1 MALPTSGQ
9 ISLSAIANNKDS
21 ASLSNLSLSTLSAQF
36 ASGSSVGDVDGN
48 STANQTADRS
58 QLNSAPFAISEFR
71 GAEFVN
77 AFFDTVVAQL
87 ADGTVVTSNGY
98 VDGESGRI
106 SFRVVDDSLGPNYSA
121 GLKRASD
128 NAVLVTQAASI
139 SGTGTKTIS
148 ITAPSIDAAT
158 DAYYPF
164 VTTGTFENAQGSNID
179 HFDAIGS
186 VTITDP
192 SDTTVANNS
201 ATTNI
206 EHQISITDDSSFN
219 DINWTFAKSS
229 GPGSVGTSTLTNSS
243 DRSPTVSYTGVG
255 IFTIDCRVDGT
266 PSQARN
272 SSTAAQVTH
281 RIDFSKAITIN
292 NPSSL
297 NEGGTITATG
307 NHQGFS
313 SGIDVDLIQASDN
326 TVLLQ
331 NDDTT
336 DSRQSVT
343 AYNKTFTAPARTDST
358 LSVKVKAFD
367 GGTEAESNAFNIYP
381 LISQQFDANDL
392 SFGASSVKVNTNIT
406 LDVANDVTDNIVGYQ
421 WSNEGS
427 GNMTVVSGNAS
438 AGDTDGSS
446 DDSVS
451 IIDLTDQ
458 SHPTVRFDT
467 AEQNKTIRLRL
478 YGRINQDTGDSN
490 SAEKTINVELANSI
504 SSVGVDDTT
513 INSGQ
518 SFTISATVAG
528 VQSKT
533 LRIGYG
539 TANNN
544 TTYDG
549 DSADKTISDARF
561 SADTQNQPFTRN
573 LTSGTSLETFFPKA
587 NITDGTIGVSAGSS
601 FQVAPAFSYN
611 TPGDVTINVNETRAL
626 DISSIVGHNVN
637 VVITSS
643 PDKGSGTNT
652 ATLSPGTLNGIYTIS
667 YDGDASFGQT
677 SDTSDEIT
685 VNPTVSVAKSA
696 ATGTPTAD
704 TDGVSISSTSHG
716 LTPTTFTF
724 TPTAV
729 GTSLGFT
736 YSMASGFS
744 FTSGNANTAGAI
756 QGTFNS
762 AGSKSNSLQVASNST
777 SATDGFSVTMDSI
790 TKDFNSASTDT
801 QNDGLR
807 VGATVTVA
815 TNVDFV
821 KRARLERQ
829 LSDGSFEAITGTTT
843 ISHGGQSNGSGN
855 TNFSINSNATV
866 DTVARALKIVDV
878 DRTANEIALPNNITS
893 NSNFVMNAPEPSVNS
908 FSVTANAIAGRIDI
922 SYSVSNVKTTSGAV
936 VIKRA
941 TNSGMSSGL
950 TTILS
955 TTTTSQTFAHTGLA
969 NATTFHFRL
978 EASNASGETAL
989 SSVLNA
995 TTANPTISRSPTGT
1009 NTDTQ
1014 YDSDVVGTVHHSE
1027 VITVTSQERN
1037 STNVRMI
1044 TTSTNDGSFRFKITT
1059 NGVDPTTT
1067 ASGLTTVTDSTSA
1080 QTFDLAD
1087 ANTIKIRFFRLMD
1100 SESAGNL
1107 DLGISFRNQNGNIPT
1122 GGNTI
1127 RFTLSTPSGG
1137 GGDPGGDGDLKCIDV
1152 TMMLNMKNGMMYVD
1166 DVSIGDMVRT
1176 YNMETKTD
1184 EYVEIED
1191 IIKGPHYVYNVGLED
1206 ETEILITDSHPI
1218 IAENDNLLSIIPN
1231 EKLGSTKL
1239 NLGDKIMT
1247 TNGLRKIVSI
1257 SEVGQDSD
1265 TYTVITKNKNFYADG
1280 VLIHDGR
1287 IRG

>member
-1 MALPTSGQ
+1 MTLPTSGP
-9 ISLSAIANNKDS
+9 ISLSAIANNNSS
-21 ASLSNLSLSTLSAQF
+21 ASLSNLSLRTESIRF
-36 ASGSSVGDVDGN
+36 ASASIVGDADGN
-48 STANQTADRS
+48 GTGNLDADRVA
-58 QLNSAPFAISEFR
+58 LNTAPHALSEFR
-71 GAEFVN
+71 GANFPSSIITGITFTT
-77 AFFDTVVAQL
+77 AGGTDT
-87 ADGTVVTSNGY
+87 
-98 VDGESGRI
+98 VDGEDLDVAFTTNG
-106 SFRVVDDSLGPNYSA
+106 
-121 GLKRASD
+121 
-128 NAVLVTQAASI
+128 Q
-139 SGTGTKTIS
+139 SGTYTVRLLDSGGN
-148 ITAPSIDAAT
+148 T
-158 DAYYPF
+158 DASTTRSGAGT
-164 VTTGTFENAQGSNID
+164 VTFSNLSLTEDTYRPQVEFNTFNVVNDDQTFT
-179 HFDAIGS
+179 HHDAIGTI
-186 VTITDP
+186 TITDP

-206 EHQISITDDSSFN
+206 EHQISITNDNAFN
-219 DINWTFAKSS
+219 DINWTFGKSS
-229 GPGSVGTSTLTNSS
+229 GPGSAPSNITNSS

-281 RIDFSKAITIN
+281 RIDFSKSITVN

-297 NEGGTITATG
+297 NEGSTITAIG
-307 NHQGFS
+307 EHQGFS
-313 SGIDVDLIQASDN
+313 SGIDVDLIRSDN
-326 TVLLQ
+326 NSTLLE

-336 DSRQSVT
+336 DSRVSIT
-343 AYNKTFTAPARTDST
+343 NYNKTFTAPAQTDST
-358 LSVKVKAFD
+358 LGVKIRAFD
-367 GGTEAESNAFNIYP
+367 GSDQAISNAFNIYP

-421 WSNEGS
+421 WSNQGT
-427 GNMTVVSGNAS
+427 GNMSVQSGNAS
-438 AGDTDGSS
+438 AGDTDGFS

-467 AEQNKTIRLRL
+467 VQQNKTVRLSL
-478 YGRINQDTGDSN
+478 FGRTNQTATADKNID
-490 SAEKTINVELANSI
+490 VELANAI
-504 SSVGVDDTT
+504 SSVGVDDAT

-518 SFTISATVAG
+518 EFTISATVAG

-533 LRIGYG
+533 LRMGFG
-539 TANNN
+539 EANNN
-544 TTYDG
+544 TTYTG
-549 DSADKTISDARF
+549 FQNKSISDTRF
-561 SADTQNQPFTRN
+561 TSSIQTQAFTRT
-573 LTSGTSLETFFPKA
+573 LESGTSLETFFPKA
-587 NITDGTIGVSAGSS
+587 DITDGTIGVTAGSS

-677 SDTSDEIT
+677 SDASDEIT

-696 ATGTPTAD
+696 ATGIPTAD

-716 LTPTTFTF
+716 ISPTTFTF

-790 TKDFNSASTDT
+790 TKNFDSAVTDT
-801 QNDGLR
+801 LNDGLR
-807 VGATVTVA
+807 VGATVTV
-815 TNVDFV
+815 TTQVDFV

-843 ISHGGQSNGSGN
+843 ISHGGQANGGPGN
-855 TNFSINSNATV
+855 TNFTINSNATV

-878 DRTANEIALPNNITS
+878 DRTANEIALPNDLTL
-893 NSNFVMNAPEPSVNS
+893 NSNFVMNAPVPSVDS
-908 FSVTANAIAGRIDI
+908 FSVTANAIRGRIDI

-941 TNSGMSSGL
+941 TAANM
-950 TTILS
+950 TDNVATILS
-955 TTTTSQTFAHTGLA
+955 TTTTSQTISQTGLA
-969 NATTFHFRL
+969 DGTTFHFQL
-978 EASNASGETAL
+978 TATNASNETAL

-995 TTANPTISRSPTGT
+995 TTAEPTISRSPTGI

-1014 YDSDVVGTVHHSE
+1014 YTEDTVGTVHHGT
-1027 VITVTSQERN
+1027 VIRVTSQDRN
-1037 STNVRMI
+1037 STNVQML
-1044 TTSTNDGSFRFKITT
+1044 TNSTNDDSFRFKLTT
-1059 NGVDPTTT
+1059 NGTDPNTT
-1067 ASGLTTVTDSTSA
+1067 ASGLTTVPDADSVH
-1080 QTFDLAD
+1080 TFNLGD
-1087 ANTIKIRFFRLMD
+1087 ANDIRIRFFRLMD
-1100 SESAGNL
+1100 SESQGDL
-1107 DLGISFRNQNGNIPT
+1107 DLGVLFRNQNGNIDT
-1122 GGNTI
+1122 GDNTI
-1127 RFTLSTPSGG
+1127 RFTIGAGSGGGAPGGG
-1137 GGDPGGDGDLKCIDV
+1137 GGDDQKCIDV

-1191 IIKGPHYVYNVGLED
+1191 IIRGPHYVYNVGLED

-1287 IRG
+1287 IDR

>member
-192 SDTTVANNS
+192 GLKTVANNS
-201 ATTNI
+201 VTTNI

-219 DINWTFAKSS
+219 NIDWTFAKSS
-229 GPGSVGTSTLTNSS
+229 GDGSAPSNISNSS
-243 DRSPTVSYTGVG
+243 DRSPSVNYTGAGV
-255 IFTIDCRVDGT
+255 FTINCNVDGD
-266 PSQARN
+266 PSGRN

-281 RIDFSKAITIN
+281 TIAFAKAITIN

-297 NEGGTITATG
+297 NEGGTITALG
-307 NHQGFS
+307 QHQGFS
-313 SGIDVDLIQASDN
+313 SGIDVDLIRSDN
-326 TVLLQ
+326 NSTLLE
-331 NDDTT
+331 NDDGTNSLVNIT
-336 DSRQSVT
+336 N
-343 AYNKTFTAPARTDST
+343 YNKTFTAPAQTDST
-358 LSVKVKAFD
+358 LSVKVRAFD
-367 GGTEAESNAFNIYP
+367 GSDQAISNAFNIYP

-406 LDVANDVTDNIVGYQ
+406 LDVANDVTDNIVGYA
-421 WSNEGS
+421 WSNQGS

-438 AGDTDGSS
+438 AGDTDGTSN
-446 DDSVS
+446 DSTS

-467 AEQNKTIRLRL
+467 VEQNKTIRLSL
-478 YGRINQDTGDSN
+478 FGRTSQTATADKNID
-490 SAEKTINVELANSI
+490 VELANSI

-677 SDTSDEIT
+677 SDASDEIT

-807 VGATVTVA
+807 VGTTVTVT

-1067 ASGLTTVTDSTSA
+1067 ASGLTTITDSTSA

-1137 GGDPGGDGDLKCIDV
+1137 GGDPGGGGGGDAKCIDIN
-1152 TMMLNMKNGMMYVD
+1152 MMLNMEDGMMYVD
-1166 DVSIGDMVRT
+1166 DVSIGNMVRT